1 MPYIGPKEVKSVDPI
16 EEKYNGTIELVNVTY
31 ADGTQQALTKK
42 MVDSCTTDESTDLT
56 SLRDK
61 RVQPVVAGILELM
74 LEWGVALSEVN
85 FITNSIALSVN
96 ASMNAATQKFWGK
109 AEQDLDLIEVDKVL
123 KQKLTVQDIIDPAP
137 EATA

>member
-1 MPYIGPKEVKSVDPI
+1 MSYIGPKEVKSVDPI
-16 EEKYNGTIELVNVTY
+16 TEQYNGTIEMVKVTY
-31 ADGTQQALTKK
+31 ADGTQQDMPKK
-42 MVDSCTTDESTDLT
+42 MVDSCTTAEATDLT

-123 KQKLTVQDIIDPAP
+123 KQNVTLKDILPQA
-137 EATA
+137 